1 MLSLNF
7 MDPNSLMTWLEM
19 RTMAFDVGLKYSLR
33 VKSTMTVFVAY
44 SLLMAGLLVA
54 KGFNRL
60 TALSG
65 VFTTYHAVIAGA
77 QLFLVLI
84 FLIPALISA
93 AQINQNTAT
102 HI

>member
-33 VKSTMTVFVAY
+33 VKSSMTVFVAFTF
-44 SLLMAGLLVA
+44 LMVGLLVA

-60 TALSG
+60 TALDS
-65 VFTTYHAVIAGA
+65 VFTIYHWTITMT
-77 QLFLVLI
+77 QLFLTLV
-84 FLIPALISA
+84 FLVPALVSA
-93 AQINQNTAT
+93 A
-102 HI
+102 